1 MPDSFAHTLPRR
13 ALGST
18 GLEVSV
24 LAFGAGPVSGLLT
37 GDDRSRQRAV
47 LRRALDVGMNWVDT
61 AATYG
66 EGTSEANLGAVLG
79 ELGARDAVHLATKV
93 RLTASQLDDVEQ
105 SVADSLEASLR
116 RLGVE
121 RVTLLQLHNS
131 ITRERGDEPT
141 SLSPHDVLRAGGV
154 AEAMLRLRDAGR
166 VAHLGLTG
174 IGHGAAL
181 AEVIDSGRFAT
192 VQTPYNVLNP
202 SAGRAVPVDFTEA
215 DYGDLCAVC
224 ARQGLAVF
232 AIRVFAGGAL
242 AGADP
247 SAHTYRTKFF
257 PLDLYRRDQARAA
270 WLAERL
276 ASEDISL
283 REGALRFSLSH
294 PQVGAAIVGFGSP
307 EEIDEAL
314 QHVSR
319 GPLAASVI
327 ERLAWWEAERMSES
341 PAAPVSHDKRGIS

>member
-1 MPDSFAHTLPRR
+1 MPDSLAHALPRR

-24 LAFGAGPVSGLLT
+24 LALGAGPVSGLMT
-37 GDDRSRQRAV
+37 GEDRSRQRAV
-47 LRRALDVGMNWVDT
+47 LRRALDVGINWIDT

-66 EGTSEANLGAVLG
+66 DGASESSLGAVLG

-93 RLTASQLDDVEQ
+93 RLMVPQLDDVER
-105 SVADSLEASLR
+105 SVTESLEASLG
-116 RLGVE
+116 RLGVD
-121 RVTLLQLHNS
+121 RVSLLQLHNS
-131 ITRERGDEPT
+131 ITAERGDEPT
-141 SLSPHDVLRAGGV
+141 SLSPHDVLRPGGV
-154 AEAMLRLRDAGR
+154 ADSMQRLCDAGR
-166 VAHLGLTG
+166 VGHLGLTG

-192 VQTPYNVLNP
+192 IQTPYNVLNP
-202 SAGRAVPVDFTEA
+202 SAGRAMPVGFTEA
-215 DYGDLCAVC
+215 DYGDLCAAC
-224 ARQGLAVF
+224 ARQGMGVF

-270 WLAERL
+270 WVAERL
-276 ASEDISL
+276 ASDGISL
-283 REGALRFSLSH
+283 REGAMRFVLSH
-294 PQVGAAIVGFGSP
+294 PQVSAAIVGFGSP
-307 EEIDEAL
+307 DEIDEAL

-319 GPLAASVI
+319 GPLEQEVI
-327 ERLAWWEAERMSES
+327 ERLAWWADGM
-341 PAAPVSHDKRGIS
+341 